1 MAAAPIVRA
10 SRDVMNNALIPSPS
24 PGGRREKNALDNWL
38 TFSPREKGPGDEG
51 KQPRVSPAFRSRV
64 AATVPFF
71 CVAVLGD
78 GPLCALMNVVL
89 DLRDYRTVERPA
101 ETAASLAALWN
112 QR

>member
-1 MAAAPIVRA
+1 
-10 SRDVMNNALIPSPS
+10 MNNTLIPSPS
-24 PGGRREKNALDNWL
+24 PGGRRERNALDDSL
-38 TFSPREKGPGDEG
+38 PFSPREKGPGDEG
-51 KQPRVSPAFRSRV
+51 IKSPAFCNRV